1 MERESPIFTRLYDL
15 ILWLLNHTE
24 SFPKSERFRL
34 AKRLDDAALDLY
46 EQLTRAV
53 RSPAPRPELLEAD
66 RQLSML
72 RFYLRLSHAR
82 RLTSPAQYEYAAG
95 LLTEIGRL
103 LGGWLKKQPPPSSD
117 LSAPSGA

>member
-1 MERESPIFTRLYDL
+1 VERQSPIFTRLYDL

-34 AKRLDDAALDLY
+34 ARRLDDAALDLY

-53 RSPAPRPELLEAD
+53 RSASPRPDLLEAD
-66 RQLSML
+66 RQLAML

-82 RLTSPAQYEYAAG
+82 HLTNPAQYEHAAG

-103 LGGWLKKQPPPSSD
+103 LGGWIKKQPASSD
-117 LSAPSGA
+117 LSAHPGA

>member
-1 MERESPIFTRLYDL
+1 VERQSPIFTRLYDL

-34 AKRLDDAALDLY
+34 ARRLDDAALDLY

-53 RSPAPRPELLEAD
+53 RSASPRPDLLEAD
-66 RQLSML
+66 RQLAML

-82 RLTSPAQYEYAAG
+82 HLD
-95 LLTEIGRL
+95 
-103 LGGWLKKQPPPSSD
+103 QP
-117 LSAPSGA
+117 GTV